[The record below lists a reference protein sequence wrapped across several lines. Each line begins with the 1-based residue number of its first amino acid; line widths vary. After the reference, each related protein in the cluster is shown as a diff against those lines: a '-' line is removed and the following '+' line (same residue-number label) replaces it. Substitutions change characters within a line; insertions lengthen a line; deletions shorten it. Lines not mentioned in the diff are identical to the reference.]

1 MREPGQPGTRVG
13 TSGSRAGAALVWLQ
27 MARQGLLS
35 ILGQTPCARVA
46 ELSLTH
52 MQQFPG
58 PRRAS

>member
-1 MREPGQPGTRVG
+1 M
-13 TSGSRAGAALVWLQ
+13 WLQ

-52 MQQFPG
+52 MRQFPG